1 MTRAKTQGP
10 GGKAPRAATQGG
22 GKPKRATTHSNL
34 FNDLEAAIDSLDQS
48 SARHSAKPEET
59 SEEKPEDKP
68 AAKLSPPKR
77 AAPGPTPG
85 TETPKFPPR
94 TVPPKPPPGA
104 ERAAVIRARES
115 RAASEIALDDVEEV
129 ATVPAPRVP
138 PRPPP
143 GTRPPATRIPEPA
156 HPFPRRA
163 LDADG
168 LPPISAPPTRAT
180 PRPGPSPAFPPAA
193 RSEPSRPAIQP
204 RIPLRAETEG
214 PNPNEFD
221 TEHVSSRPFTLELD
235 ESGSR
240 PEPVVAPATPPPRAA
255 APASREL
262 DESDSQ
268 LDPSGLSIDVNFEES
283 QPAASVYQPSLDNVV
298 EGVAALPAIEPLS
311 IAILDEPPYI
321 AAAKQAISVA
331 GHRVAAAASGQTG
344 IEQIK
349 SLLRTGI
356 AEVLLVGM
364 PGGEELI
371 DTALALAPRRPVV
384 IAAFSGKPVDAVR
397 KAIVLGADLAVA
409 RPLDLDKLA
418 PVLLAASRLA
428 SARHDAPAA
437 RTSDA
442 NLRGRLD
449 AMVDHEPGAL
459 QPFNAFER
467 VFELEIKRSKRY
479 GYPIAI
485 ALFSVDVDVD
495 VEPPPGMLGIVRA
508 RAGNA
513 LIQSIRDIDLATEIN
528 ERFLVLLPYT
538 TLGGAAE
545 VARRILGAVTSGVP
559 ISAAGQTYPPRITG
573 SVSGASPGEPLSISR
588 LMRDATQALEEAL
601 RDGAELAVPMGAHE

>member
-1 MTRAKTQGP
+1 MTRAKTQGV
-10 GGKAPRAATQGG
+10 GGKPPRAATQSGG
-22 GKPKRATTHSNL
+22 GKSKRAVTHSNL

-48 SARHSAKPEET
+48 SARHAVSKEPVAEPAKPDL
-59 SEEKPEDKP
+59 S
-68 AAKLSPPKR
+68 KLPVPKR
-77 AAPGPTPG
+77 SAPGPSPDA
-85 TETPKFPPR
+85 PKAPR

-104 ERAAVIRARES
+104 SAIRAREA
-115 RAASEIALDDVEEV
+115 RAASEIALDEVEEV

-138 PRPPP
+138 PRAPLP
-143 GTRPPATRIPEPA
+143 TRPPVSKPAPTATRP
-156 HPFPRRA
+156 

-193 RSEPSRPAIQP
+193 RIEPRIEPKIEP
-204 RIPLRAETEG
+204 RIPQRAETEG
-214 PNPNEFD
+214 PNPDEFD
-221 TEHVSSRPFTLELD
+221 TQHVSSSQPFTLELD
-235 ESGSR
+235 ESGSM
-240 PEPVVAPATPPPRAA
+240 PAPAAPPPRASAPA
-255 APASREL
+255 APRPATVPPDVSP
-262 DESDSQ
+262 Q

-283 QPAASVYQPSLDNVV
+283 QPAAAAYQPVVDKVV
-298 EGVAALPAIEPLS
+298 EDVAAQPSIEPLS

-356 AEVLLVGM
+356 ADVLLVGV

-384 IAAFSGKPVDAVR
+384 IAAMSGKDVVRRAV
-397 KAIVLGADLAVA
+397 ALGADLVVA
-409 RPLDLDKLA
+409 RPLDVDKLA

-428 SARHDAPAA
+428 TARSAPAA

-449 AMVDHEPGAL
+449 AMADHEPGTL
-459 QPFNAFER
+459 QPYDAFHR

-485 ALFSVDVDVD
+485 ALFSVDVDV
-495 VEPPPGMLGIVRA
+495 EGELPPGMLGIVRA

-513 LIQSIRDIDLATEIN
+513 LIQSIRDIDLATDDQ

-545 VARRILGAVTSGVP
+545 VARRILNAVTNGTP
-559 ISAAGQTYPPRITG
+559 ISAGGRTFPPQITG
-573 SVSGASPGEPLSISR
+573 AVAGAQPGEPLSISR
-588 LMRDATQALEEAL
+588 LIRDATQALEEAR
-601 RDGAELAVPMGAHE
+601 RDGAELAVPMGTGE

>member
-1 MTRAKTQGP
+1 VTRAKTQGV
-10 GGKAPRAATQGG
+10 GGKPPRAATQSG
-22 GKPKRATTHSNL
+22 GKPKRATTHSSL

-48 SARHSAKPEET
+48 SARHAATKEPVAEPVKPDL
-59 SEEKPEDKP
+59 S
-68 AAKLSPPKR
+68 KLPLPKR
-77 AAPGPTPG
+77 SVPGPSPDA
-85 TETPKFPPR
+85 PKAPR

-104 ERAAVIRARES
+104 SAIRAREA
-115 RAASEIALDDVEEV
+115 RAASEIALDEVEEV

-138 PRPPP
+138 PRAPPP
-143 GTRPPATRIPEPA
+143 TTRPPVTKPA
-156 HPFPRRA
+156 PAASRP

-193 RSEPSRPAIQP
+193 RIEP
-204 RIPLRAETEG
+204 RIPQRAETEG

-221 TEHVSSRPFTLELD
+221 TEHVSSSRPFTLELD
-235 ESGSR
+235 ESGSM
-240 PEPVVAPATPPPRAA
+240 PSPAAPPPRAPAPVAPPPRPPRA
-255 APASREL
+255 ATVEPP
-262 DESDSQ
+262 
-268 LDPSGLSIDVNFEES
+268 DPSGLSIDVNFEES
-283 QPAASVYQPSLDNVV
+283 QPAASAYEPVV
-298 EGVAALPAIEPLS
+298 DKIVEEVGTLPAIEPLS

-349 SLLRTGI
+349 TLLRTGI
-356 AEVLLVGM
+356 ADVLLVGV

-384 IAAFSGKPVDAVR
+384 IAAMSGKDVVRRAIALGVDLV
-397 KAIVLGADLAVA
+397 VA
-409 RPLDLDKLA
+409 RPLDVDKLG

-428 SARHDAPAA
+428 TATARSVPAA

-449 AMVDHEPGAL
+449 AMADHEPGAL
-459 QPFNAFER
+459 QPYDAFHR

-479 GYPIAI
+479 SYPIAI
-485 ALFSVDVDVD
+485 ALFSVEVDIEG
-495 VEPPPGMLGIVRA
+495 EPPPGMLGIVRA

-513 LIQSIRDIDLATEIN
+513 LIQSIRDIDLATDDQ

-538 TLGGAAE
+538 TLAGAAE
-545 VARRILGAVTSGVP
+545 VARRILNAVTNGVP
-559 ISAAGQTYPPRITG
+559 ISAGGRTFPPQITG
-573 SVSGASPGEPLSISR
+573 AVAGAQPGEPLSISR
-588 LMRDATQALEEAL
+588 LMRDATQALEEAR
-601 RDGAELAVPMGAHE
+601 RDGAELAVPMGSGE